1 MKAKL
6 PVLLIA
12 FNRIDSTKRVFESI
26 KKYAPQKLF
35 ISIDGPRNELE
46 KVKVE
51 QVLNFIETSVD
62 WKCEVQKKVST
73 HNLGCKKGCISAIDW
88 FFENVGMGIILEDD
102 CVPSNAFYTFCE
114 NALIKYQNDDRVSI
128 ISGSRFCEDGQV
140 ASLSKYQMI
149 WGWASWANRWEL
161 YKENIDSTR
170 IAEFAS
176 KLASGYFEK
185 LCWKDLMLRLHQG
198 KIPSA
203 WDFQLL
209 FWSVLNDKYSVIP
222 PVNMITNIGVGEG
235 ATNNS
240 ATSIVNF
247 RKSYEIEVHKNILNN
262 IKWEKDIDQK
272 IGKLFF
278 GFSPKK
284 FIYKKIKSIL

>member
-1 MKAKL
+1 
-6 PVLLIA
+6 
-12 FNRIDSTKRVFESI
+12 
-26 KKYAPQKLF
+26 
-35 ISIDGPRNELE
+35 
-46 KVKVE
+46 
-51 QVLNFIETSVD
+51 
-62 WKCEVQKKVST
+62 
-73 HNLGCKKGCISAIDW
+73 
-88 FFENVGMGIILEDD
+88 
-102 CVPSNAFYTFCE
+102 
-114 NALIKYQNDDRVSI
+114 
-128 ISGSRFCEDGQV
+128 
-140 ASLSKYQMI
+140 
-149 WGWASWANRWEL
+149 
-161 YKENIDSTR
+161 
-170 IAEFAS
+170 
-176 KLASGYFEK
+176 
-185 LCWKDLMLRLHQG
+185 MLRLNQG

-247 RKSYEIEVHKNILNN
+247 RNSYEIEINKNILNN

-278 GFSPKK
+278 GFSLKK